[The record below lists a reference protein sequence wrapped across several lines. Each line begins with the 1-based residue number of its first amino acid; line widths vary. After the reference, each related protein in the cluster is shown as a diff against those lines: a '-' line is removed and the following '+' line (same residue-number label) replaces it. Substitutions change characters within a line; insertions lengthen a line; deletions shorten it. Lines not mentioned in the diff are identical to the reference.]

1 MFDVVIIGAG
11 VIGCAIAREL
21 SRYQLSLAVLDQAS
35 DVCEGTS
42 KANSGIVHAGYDATP
57 GTNKAHY
64 NVRGNPLVYQWAQEL
79 AVPCKNNTSLVLAFS
94 DSDLPRI
101 DALIARGQ
109 QNGVRGLSRISREEV
124 LRREPQVNPAVAG
137 ALLAETGG
145 IVSPY
150 GLTIALAEHAAVNG
164 VEFRLE
170 CQVLSL
176 CHHPAGSSE
185 DSHFSIQ
192 TSRGLIQARAVVNAA
207 GVFADGLHNLLS
219 EDKLTITA
227 RRGEYYM
234 LDKRIGA
241 QFNATLFQLPTDK
254 GKGILVTPTV
264 EQTLILGPTSDT
276 IPDKTDT
283 RTTAAKLEEILA
295 TAALTWPGLRQD
307 SFITSFAGLRAH
319 LDDGD
324 FRIGRAPDV
333 PGYYLAAGIE
343 SPGLTAAP
351 AIAIDLA
358 EQIAA
363 DFDLVPKPDFQ
374 APPPPLPD
382 FSLHLLAD
390 PAHLAQMTA
399 AIALDPAMGR
409 MVCRCEQVTEAQI
422 RAAIRRPVG
431 ARTLDGIK
439 RRTRANMG
447 RCQGGFCTPRI
458 LEILAEE
465 LACDITE
472 LTKAGGQ
479 SRILTGQLEVKA

>member
-1 MFDVVIIGAG
+1 MHDVVIIGAG
-11 VIGCAIAREL
+11 VIGCAIAREV
-21 SRYQLSLAVLDQAS
+21 SRYKLRVLVLDQAS

-42 KANSGIVHAGYDATP
+42 KANSGIIHAGYDATP
-57 GTNKAHY
+57 GTRKAHY

-79 AVPCKNNTSLVLAFS
+79 SVPCQNNTSLVLAFS
-94 DSDLPRI
+94 ETDLPRI
-101 DALIARGQ
+101 DALIERGQ
-109 QNGVRGLSRISREEV
+109 QNGVTGLRKVSREEV
-124 LRREPQVNPAVAG
+124 LDREPLVNPAVAG

-164 VEFRLE
+164 VEFRLN
-170 CQVLSL
+170 CQVRALA
-176 CHHPAGSSE
+176 H
-185 DSHFSIQ
+185 Q
-192 TSRGLIQARAVVNAA
+192 TDLDGGQTNFIVETSQGPVQARAIVNAA
-207 GVFADGLHNLLS
+207 GVFADRLHNTLS
-219 EDKLTITA
+219 QDTLTITA
-227 RRGEYYM
+227 RRGEYWM

-241 QFNATLFQLPTDK
+241 QFCATLFQLPTDK

-264 EQTLILGPTSDT
+264 EQTLILGPTSDPV
-276 IPDKTDT
+276 PDKMDT
-283 RTTAAKLEEILA
+283 RTTAAKLEEILE
-295 TAALTWPGLRQD
+295 AAAQTWPGLRKD
-307 SFITSFAGLRAH
+307 SFITSFSGLRAH
-319 LDDGD
+319 LAEGD
-324 FRIGRAPDV
+324 FRVGRVPDV

-358 EQIAA
+358 ELIAT
-363 DFDLVPKPDFQ
+363 DFNLALKPEFLS
-374 APPPPLPD
+374 PPPPIPG
-382 FSLHLLAD
+382 FSLKQLAD
-390 PAHLAQMTA
+390 PDELDNLAA
-399 AIALDPAMGR
+399 EIARDPAMGR

-465 LACDITE
+465 LGCDSTD
-472 LTKAGGQ
+472 LTKSGGQ
-479 SRILTGQLEVKA
+479 SRILTGQLGVEA